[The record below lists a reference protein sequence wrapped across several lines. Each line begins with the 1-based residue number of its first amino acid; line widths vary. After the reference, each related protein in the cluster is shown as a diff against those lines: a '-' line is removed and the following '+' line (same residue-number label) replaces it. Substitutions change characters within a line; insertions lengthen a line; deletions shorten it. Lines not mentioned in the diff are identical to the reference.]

1 MTCFP
6 SAIPVQKGNPFPVR
20 GKFLKPL
27 PSLKPLY
34 NHPWRLSFL
43 GQSPS
48 STQGPGLLPTLSFLP
63 ASLPI
68 VHPDRTELT
77 VPPAQHISSCPHLC
91 TCCSFCLDSPSPHRA
106 SPTGPSCL
114 SVDIAS
120 GRNSCWSLLG
130 LVSSLRLS
138 FILHH
143 IPYHAKLKAPVYL
156 FVCLSLK
163 CKFLESGIHRLFNDR
178 SQQCLAQCLEAGKC
192 SINTVMMGV

>member
-34 NHPWRLSFL
+34 NPPWLLSFL

-77 VPPAQHISSCPHLC
+77 VPPAQHISSCPRLC
-91 TCCSFCLDSPSPHRA
+91 TCCSCCLDSPSPHRA
-106 SPTGPSCL
+106 SPAGPSCL
-114 SVDIAS
+114 SVDIGS
-120 GRNSCWSLLG
+120 GRNSCWTLLG
-130 LVSSLRLS
+130 LVSFLRFS
-138 FILHH
+138 YTLHH
-143 IPYHAKLKAPVYL
+143 IPPISCQIENIWSL
-156 FVCLSLK
+156 VCLCLLNVNCLK
-163 CKFLESGIHRLFNDR
+163 LG
-178 SQQCLAQCLEAGKC
+178 
-192 SINTVMMGV
+192 SIGYSVIGHNNV